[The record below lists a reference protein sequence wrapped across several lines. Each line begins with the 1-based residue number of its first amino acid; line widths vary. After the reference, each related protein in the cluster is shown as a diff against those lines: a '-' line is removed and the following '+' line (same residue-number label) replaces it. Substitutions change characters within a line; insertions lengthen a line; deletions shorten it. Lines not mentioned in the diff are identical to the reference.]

1 MFKNNVGFLP
11 NAVENLFTAN
21 ATVHNYNTRNKHKLR
36 AARGIHQ
43 YVYSTFRFVGIKV
56 WNYITDQVESKLY
69 KKRPYV
75 WLLIA
80 LILLTQPHYL

>member
-1 MFKNNVGFLP
+1 MGYWFEVLN
-11 NAVENLFTAN
+11 
-21 ATVHNYNTRNKHKLR
+21 
-36 AARGIHQ
+36 
-43 YVYSTFRFVGIKV
+43 
-56 WNYITDQVESKLY
+56 QVESKLY